1 MTDLEGIRG
10 CGVLAP
16 VAIHV
21 EAYDAEDGEVEEDF
35 PPGDEASEA
44 VESVSEVCC

>member
-10 CGVLAP
+10 FGVLAP